1 MKPITQKEIKNQLI
15 KIIRKQKIVDV
26 MYEPRYE
33 LGYENM
39 KVEVGGTLTIRTSDL

>member
-1 MKPITQKEIKNQLI
+1 MKAITQKEIRNQLI

-33 LGYENM
+33 LGYED
-39 KVEVGGTLTIRTSDL
+39 KRVLVGSTLTIRTLDL